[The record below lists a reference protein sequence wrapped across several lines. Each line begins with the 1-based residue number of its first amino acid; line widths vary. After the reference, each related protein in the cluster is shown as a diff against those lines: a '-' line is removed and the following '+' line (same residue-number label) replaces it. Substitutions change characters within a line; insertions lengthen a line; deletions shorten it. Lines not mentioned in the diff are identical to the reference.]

1 MMTSSRTKFL
11 DSQHTDIVIIGG
23 GLAGLT
29 LALALQE
36 CDYHVTILEAQTS
49 TAQAQA
55 DSRALAL
62 SYGSRLL
69 LERLDIWQ
77 ALERET
83 TAIETVHVAQSP
95 EKETCLTHTEL
106 AIPAL
111 GYVTHF
117 GVLHRVLNEKMTALL
132 QTCPH
137 FSCIRGAKV
146 SAVKPTRGYAVIEY
160 DTEKGKIQ
168 LTTRLVIFADGGKSA
183 ADYLQMPYQQYDYQ
197 QSAILTVLES
207 EQAHLGHAFECFTP
221 SGPLALLPF
230 GASPQAHAVHL
241 VWTLPPQEAETLA
254 TASPEAFL
262 TRLNQHQL
270 CPEQL
275 GRLTA
280 MHPPRVYPLGLR
292 YAEKITAPRS
302 ILISNAAQMLHPVA
316 GQGFNLGLRDI
327 FCLAQVIQQV
337 EKNQLGETEMLRQ
350 YEKTRYWDRTT
361 LIKMTDGMVRLFS
374 NDSPILTFGRDMGLT
389 LLNLFPPARHTL
401 MRKMIYGIR

>member
-1 MMTSSRTKFL
+1 MMTSSRTNFL
-11 DSQHTDIVIIGG
+11 DSHHTDIVIIGG

-29 LALALQE
+29 LALALQD
-36 CDYHVTILEAQTS
+36 CDYRVTILEAQTS

-69 LERLDIWQ
+69 LERLGIWQ
-77 ALERET
+77 ELERET

-95 EKETCLTHTEL
+95 EKETCLTQAEMDV
-106 AIPAL
+106 PAL

-132 QTCPH
+132 QADSHFTCV
-137 FSCIRGAKV
+137 RGARV

-183 ADYLQMPYQQYDYQ
+183 ADYLHIPYQHYDYQ

-207 EQAHLGHAFECFTP
+207 EKAHFGHAFECFTP

-230 GASPQAHAVHL
+230 GGTPKAQAVHL
-241 VWTLPPQEAETLA
+241 VWTLPPNEAEALA
-254 TASPEAFL
+254 AASSEAFL
-262 TRLNQHQL
+262 ARLNQHAL
-270 CPEQL
+270 CPAQL
-275 GRLTA
+275 GQFTA
-280 MHPPRVYPLGLR
+280 MHPARVYPLALR

-302 ILISNAAQMLHPVA
+302 VLISNAAQMLHPVA

-327 FCLAQVIQQV
+327 FCLAQVIQQTD
-337 EKNQLGETEMLRQ
+337 KQQLGETEMLRQ
-350 YEKTRYWDRTT
+350 YEKTRYWDRTA
-361 LIKMTDGMVRLFS
+361 LIKITDGMVRLFS
-374 NDSPILTFGRDMGLT
+374 NDSPFLTFGRDMGLT
-389 LLNLFPPARHTL
+389 LFNLLPPARHAF
-401 MRKMIYGIR
+401 MRKMVYGIR